1 MYETF
6 FGLTERPFSLLPDPD
21 FLYLS
26 PQHKLARAY
35 LEYGLT
41 QKLGFVVLT
50 GEIGT
55 GKTTLIK
62 SLLKARA
69 DKHRLGVLY
78 QTSFGAE
85 DLLELLLK
93 EFEIK
98 GQFHSRATRLSA
110 FNEFLIKAYSKGE
123 HVVLIVDEAH
133 NLGAAALEE
142 LRLLS
147 NLQAD
152 KEPLLQVI
160 LVGQPNLRDRLRQ
173 PFLRQLAQRVGVHFH
188 LQPLDEEETKEYIRY
203 RLARAGGSGIFT
215 PSALDKIYACTRG
228 VPRRINSWCDL
239 ALVAAFAEGRQEIDR
254 EFLAT
259 VVAAQGGSLEGPDQ
273 IESGPEQEIAQ
284 APELLEAGDPDQSSS
299 ELIEAGSREFANIQ
313 LRREILE
320 LSERMARLEGLVLEL
335 VGQLVP
341 AITKFFAYLPSE
353 SSKPA
358 SPPQPS
364 LGWNPGIQQQAA
376 GIMES
381 VSRFCGQFWKRSKGA
396 AGRVTDGILNW
407 GESEDPG
414 QIKRMIIGVTGALLV
429 LILLIWGGWVM
440 FRKTEKH
447 PAPLPSL
454 STPSA
459 PEAPKASEAKPP
471 QAAVPPLKAGSTPA
485 HTPPSAHA
493 AVKPAPAPATP
504 KETKATPISKEHYQL
519 YVAAYRDY
527 GDALF
532 VKKKIQANNIPV
544 KVYRETADKKV
555 YFAVKAGPFT
565 SKEQAES
572 VASSLKSSLH
582 LNQTPKVVKVKN
594 EA

>member
-69 DKHRLGVLY
+69 GKQRLGVLY

-98 GQFHSRATRLSA
+98 GSFHSRATRLSA
-110 FNEFLIKAYSKGE
+110 FNEFLIKAYGRGE

-147 NLQAD
+147 NIQSD

-173 PFLRQLAQRVGVHFH
+173 PSLRQLAQRVGIHFH
-188 LQPLDEEETKEYIRY
+188 LQPLDEEETKEYIRF

-215 PSALDKIYACTRG
+215 PSALDMIFTCTQG
-228 VPRRINSWCDL
+228 VPRRINAWCDL
-239 ALVAAFAEGRQEIDR
+239 ALVAAFAESRKEIDR
-254 EFLAT
+254 EFLET
-259 VVAAQGGSLEGPDQ
+259 VVAAQGESLEGPDRA
-273 IESGPEQEIAQ
+273 EDGLEEELPPSH
-284 APELLEAGDPDQSSS
+284 LLEPWRTDHTQSSES
-299 ELIEAGSREFANIQ
+299 LADLIEAGSGEPSDNH
-313 LRREILE
+313 LRREILD
-320 LSERMARLEGLVLEL
+320 LSERMARLEGLVLDL

-341 AITKFFAYLPSE
+341 AITTFFSHLPSE
-353 SSKPA
+353 SLNRASQLPPPPPSLPPEQA
-358 SPPQPS
+358 PEMPLGDENTSPPKKS
-364 LGWNPGIQQQAA
+364 WWA
-376 GIMES
+376 
-381 VSRFCGQFWKRSKGA
+381 RFFS
-396 AGRVTDGILNW
+396 
-407 GESEDPG
+407 P
-414 QIKRMIIGVTGALLV
+414 
-429 LILLIWGGWVM
+429 
-440 FRKTEKH
+440 
-447 PAPLPSL
+447 
-454 STPSA
+454 
-459 PEAPKASEAKPP
+459 
-471 QAAVPPLKAGSTPA
+471 
-485 HTPPSAHA
+485 
-493 AVKPAPAPATP
+493 
-504 KETKATPISKEHYQL
+504 
-519 YVAAYRDY
+519 
-527 GDALF
+527 
-532 VKKKIQANNIPV
+532 
-544 KVYRETADKKV
+544 
-555 YFAVKAGPFT
+555 
-565 SKEQAES
+565 
-572 VASSLKSSLH
+572 
-582 LNQTPKVVKVKN
+582 
-594 EA
+594 

>member
-1 MYETF
+1 MYESF

-69 DKHRLGVLY
+69 GKQRLGVLY

-110 FNEFLIKAYSKGE
+110 FNDFLIKAYSRGE

-147 NLQAD
+147 NVQAE

-173 PFLRQLAQRVGVHFH
+173 PALRQLAQRVGVHFH

-215 PSALDKIYACTRG
+215 PSALDKIFACTQG
-228 VPRRINSWCDL
+228 VPRRINAWCDI
-239 ALVAAFAEGRQEIDR
+239 ALVAAFAEGRQEIDQ
-254 EFLAT
+254 EFLET
-259 VVAAQGGSLEGPDQ
+259 VVAAQGESLEGPDQ
-273 IESGPEQEIAQ
+273 SEGGLEQDRQQ
-284 APELLEAGDPDQSSS
+284 AERPELLEAGDQSDQASG
-299 ELIEAGSREFANIQ
+299 ELIEAGSREFVDHQ

-320 LSERMARLEGLVLEL
+320 LSERMARLEGLVLDL

-341 AITKFFAYLPSE
+341 AITKFFAHLPSE
-353 SSKPA
+353 SAKPD

-364 LGWNPGIQQQAA
+364 LPLDDQEAPEQAP
-376 GIMES
+376 ES
-381 VSRFCGQFWKRSKGA
+381 QSDEPPSPSKRSWWARLFGA
-396 AGRVTDGILNW
+396 
-407 GESEDPG
+407 
-414 QIKRMIIGVTGALLV
+414 
-429 LILLIWGGWVM
+429 
-440 FRKTEKH
+440 
-447 PAPLPSL
+447 
-454 STPSA
+454 
-459 PEAPKASEAKPP
+459 
-471 QAAVPPLKAGSTPA
+471 
-485 HTPPSAHA
+485 
-493 AVKPAPAPATP
+493 
-504 KETKATPISKEHYQL
+504 
-519 YVAAYRDY
+519 
-527 GDALF
+527 
-532 VKKKIQANNIPV
+532 
-544 KVYRETADKKV
+544 
-555 YFAVKAGPFT
+555 
-565 SKEQAES
+565 
-572 VASSLKSSLH
+572 
-582 LNQTPKVVKVKN
+582 
-594 EA
+594 

>member
-1 MYETF
+1 MYEFF

-35 LEYGLT
+35 LEHGLT

-69 DKHRLGVLY
+69 GKQRLGVLY

-110 FNEFLIKAYSKGE
+110 FNEFLIKAYGRGK

-147 NLQAD
+147 NIQTD

-173 PFLRQLAQRVGVHFH
+173 PALRQLAQRVGVHFH

-215 PSALDKIYACTRG
+215 PSALEKIYTCTQG
-228 VPRRINSWCDL
+228 VPRRINAWCDL

-254 EFLAT
+254 EFLDT
-259 VVAAQGGSLEGPDQ
+259 VVAAQGESLEGPDQ
-273 IESGPEQEIAQ
+273 AESGPEQEFHSAP
-284 APELLEAGDPDQSSS
+284 PELLETGDQSDQLSG
-299 ELIEAGSREFANIQ
+299 EVIEAGSREFMDAH

-320 LSERMARLEGLVLEL
+320 LSERMARLEGLVLDL

-341 AITKFFAYLPSE
+341 AITKFFIHLPSE
-353 SSKPA
+353 SSNAA
-358 SPPQPS
+358 SPSQPS
-364 LGWNPGIQQQAA
+364 L
-376 GIMES
+376 
-381 VSRFCGQFWKRSKGA
+381 
-396 AGRVTDGILNW
+396 
-407 GESEDPG
+407 
-414 QIKRMIIGVTGALLV
+414 
-429 LILLIWGGWVM
+429 
-440 FRKTEKH
+440 
-447 PAPLPSL
+447 PLDNQ
-454 STPSA
+454 
-459 PEAPKASEAKPP
+459 ASE
-471 QAAVPPLKAGSTPA
+471 
-485 HTPPSAHA
+485 
-493 AVKPAPAPATP
+493 
-504 KETKATPISKEHYQL
+504 
-519 YVAAYRDY
+519 
-527 GDALF
+527 
-532 VKKKIQANNIPV
+532 
-544 KVYRETADKKV
+544 
-555 YFAVKAGPFT
+555 
-565 SKEQAES
+565 
-572 VASSLKSSLH
+572 
-582 LNQTPKVVKVKN
+582 QTPESQSDEIPSPPIRSWWSRLFN
-594 EA
+594 S

>member
-62 SLLKARA
+62 SLLKARVG
-69 DKHRLGVLY
+69 KQRLGVLY

-98 GQFHSRATRLSA
+98 GNFHSRATRLSA
-110 FNEFLIKAYSKGE
+110 FNEFLIKAYGRGE

-147 NLQAD
+147 NIQAD

-173 PFLRQLAQRVGVHFH
+173 PSLRQLAQRVGVHFH

-215 PSALDKIYACTRG
+215 PSALDKIFACTQG
-228 VPRRINSWCDL
+228 VPRRINAWCDL
-239 ALVAAFAEGRQEIDR
+239 ALVAAFAEGRKEIDR
-254 EFLAT
+254 EFLET
-259 VVAAQGGSLEGPDQ
+259 VGAAQGESLEGPDRA
-273 IESGPEQEIAQ
+273 ENGLEEELPSSHP
-284 APELLEAGDPDQSSS
+284 PELLEPGDQSAQPSGS
-299 ELIEAGSREFANIQ
+299 LGELIEAGSREFTDNH

-320 LSERMARLEGLVLEL
+320 LSERMARLEGLVLDL

-341 AITKFFAYLPSE
+341 AITKFFLHLPPE
-353 SSKPA
+353 SPNRA
-358 SPPQPS
+358 APPPPS
-364 LGWNPGIQQQAA
+364 LPPEQAPESQSDENP
-376 GIMES
+376 
-381 VSRFCGQFWKRSKGA
+381 VSPKRSWWA
-396 AGRVTDGILNW
+396 RFF
-407 GESEDPG
+407 SP
-414 QIKRMIIGVTGALLV
+414 
-429 LILLIWGGWVM
+429 
-440 FRKTEKH
+440 
-447 PAPLPSL
+447 
-454 STPSA
+454 
-459 PEAPKASEAKPP
+459 
-471 QAAVPPLKAGSTPA
+471 
-485 HTPPSAHA
+485 
-493 AVKPAPAPATP
+493 
-504 KETKATPISKEHYQL
+504 
-519 YVAAYRDY
+519 
-527 GDALF
+527 
-532 VKKKIQANNIPV
+532 
-544 KVYRETADKKV
+544 
-555 YFAVKAGPFT
+555 
-565 SKEQAES
+565 
-572 VASSLKSSLH
+572 
-582 LNQTPKVVKVKN
+582 
-594 EA
+594 